1 MMDLQNNQK
10 IVNND
15 NCKFLPITT
24 LKINGLNLS
33 VKRYRMA
40 DGLKKKKRQKK
51 AQPYAAYKRLTWTLR
66 QADWE

>member
-40 DGLKKKKRQKK
+40 DGLKKKKDK
-51 AQPYAAYKRLTWTLR
+51 KRLNHMLPTRDSLGH
-66 QADWE
+66 